1 MSGSALDSVS
11 PELRPVCHWSV
22 AVIVIV
28 GQRSGPVTQHAAHTL
43 TPGNRMYHNSQYNK
57 TRAANDPSALNNHGE
72 GPSRGLL
79 RDCTT
84 SPINR

>member
-43 TPGNRMYHNSQYNK
+43 TPGHRIS
-57 TRAANDPSALNNHGE
+57 AADCEVVHIQSRSRRLL
-72 GPSRGLL
+72 GPSSG
-79 RDCTT
+79 
-84 SPINR
+84 

>member
-28 GQRSGPVTQHAAHTL
+28 GLPSGPVTQHAAHTL
-43 TPGNRMYHNSQYNK
+43 TPGNRIS
-57 TRAANDPSALNNHGE
+57 AVNDPYHRFHNRLKAPTSTFTFKT
-72 GPSRGLL
+72 L
-79 RDCTT
+79 RH
-84 SPINR
+84 

>member
-43 TPGNRMYHNSQYNK
+43 TPGYRIS
-57 TRAANDPSALNNHGE
+57 AADDPSVKLYNYGE
-72 GPSRGLL
+72 GPY
-79 RDCTT
+79 
-84 SPINR
+84 